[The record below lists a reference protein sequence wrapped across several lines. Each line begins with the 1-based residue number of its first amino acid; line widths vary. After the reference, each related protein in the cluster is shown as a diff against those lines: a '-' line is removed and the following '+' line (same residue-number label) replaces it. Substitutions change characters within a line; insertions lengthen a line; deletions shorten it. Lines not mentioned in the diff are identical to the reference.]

1 MTQYVRAI
9 NIANNSIKSFVFD
22 SGVANTFNA
31 AGIANDLAIA
41 ANVAAQAVNTF
52 VTLQTQEL
60 AALPP
65 TINVVSVTDSSY
77 NVLNIAE
84 ANTTGAYLQ
93 ITGSN
98 FQSGAIVVVGSSNT
112 ALTTTLVNSS
122 TLRAQIPAISSGTY
136 PVYVVNSSGG
146 TAIRPRGLITSDFP
160 GSQLS
165 NLWGWGE
172 NFFGQLGTNDAIA
185 RSSPVQIGEAY
196 LWSNATSG
204 AAHTLLLKG
213 KSPTKTLWAMG
224 RNFRGNLGLNDIINR
239 SSPTQIGTGNWSS
252 ISIGYYFSA
261 GIKTDGTLWTWGY
274 GNYGA
279 LGLNSITDRSSPTQV
294 GTMTNWAQ
302 IKTAAYNLYAIK
314 TDGTAWAWGPGYAIG
329 NNSTIDRS
337 SPVQIGAL
345 TNWLKFSESPC
356 DTAYPAAIKTDGTL
370 WVWGSNSLGELGL
383 NNKINRSSPVQIG
396 TGTWNTIS
404 TSRNSVGIK
413 TDGTLW
419 TWGWNNT
426 EYGSLGLNDSIQ
438 RSSPVQVGVETTW
451 LNAVCD
457 YHGVTALKSNG
468 TLWSWGNNGNGQLGQ
483 NDINNRSSPVQIGT
497 ATDWSE
503 VYAGH
508 YSSIAKRNA

>member
-22 SGVANTFNA
+22 SSVANTFNA
-31 AGIANDLAIA
+31 ASVASAVAIS
-41 ANVAAQAVNTF
+41 ANVAAQAVSTF
-52 VTLQTQEL
+52 VTLQTQQV

-65 TINVVSVTDSSY
+65 IINTISITDSSY
-77 NVLNIAE
+77 NSLNVAE
-84 ANTTGAYLQ
+84 LSISGGYLQ

-98 FQSGAIVVVGSSNT
+98 FQSGAVVVVGSSNT
-112 ALTTTLVNSS
+112 ALSTTFVDST
-122 TLRAQIPAISSGTY
+122 TLRAQIPALAAGTY
-136 PVYVVNSSGG
+136 PLYVVNSNGG
-146 TAIRPRGLITSDFP
+146 TAINPIGGKVSPFP
-160 GSQLS
+160 GSQLD
-165 NLWGWGE
+165 NLWGWGQ
-172 NFFGQLGTNDAIA
+172 NYNGQLGTNDAIA
-185 RSSPVQIGEAY
+185 RSSPVQIGETY

-213 KSPTKTLWAMG
+213 KSPTQTLWSMG
-224 RNFRGNLGLNDIINR
+224 RNFRGNLGQNDIINR
-239 SSPTQIGTGNWSS
+239 SSPTQVGTGYWSS
-252 ISIGYYFSA
+252 ITVGYYFSA
-261 GIKTDGTLWTWGY
+261 GIKSDGTLWTWGY

-294 GTMTNWAQ
+294 GTGTNWAQ
-302 IKTAAYNLYAIK
+302 IKSAASNLYAIK

-356 DTAYPAAIKTDGTL
+356 DSAYPAAIKTDGTL
-370 WVWGSNSLGELGL
+370 WVWGSNSLGQLGL
-383 NNKINRSSPVQIG
+383 NDKITRSSPVQIG

-404 TSRNSVGIK
+404 TSRHSVGIK

-419 TWGWNNT
+419 TWGYNNSG
-426 EYGSLGLNDSIQ
+426 YGALGLNSITD
-438 RSSPVQVGVETTW
+438 RSSPTQVGTETTW
-451 LNAVCD
+451 LNAVCL
-457 YHGVTALKSNG
+457 YQGVTALKSNG
-468 TLWSWGNNGNGQLGQ
+468 TLWSWGNNEDGQLGQ
-483 NDINNRSSPVQIGT
+483 NDINIRSSPVQIGT